1 MSDAFSSKMRGG
13 LDACNRMMR
22 RCYTCSANLPCLDAS
37 NSSKRNDFLD
47 LLLCA
52 WMHNAVSAI
61 SLSLLA
67 QVTSPAHPCHDV
79 KKFPALCVPITCPCL
94 RKPHKYRHIC
104 FGSCLDL
111 DLLFRVM
118 CLSHICIFGS
128 YLGVDRSSALNV
140 PSSSSILGGCLHV
153 ILHSRLDV
161 PMTQSRPCDRCD

>member
-1 MSDAFSSKMRGG
+1 MMSDAFSSKMRGG

-79 KKFPALCVPITCPCL
+79 KKFLRFVCPSHALV
-94 RKPHKYRHIC
+94 Y
-104 FGSCLDL
+104 G
-111 DLLFRVM
+111 
-118 CLSHICIFGS
+118 SHISIVIFALEAAWILTFFFAS
-128 YLGVDRSSALNV
+128 CVYHTYVSLEATWVWIVLLRSMYHQAPASLEAA
-140 PSSSSILGGCLHV
+140 S
-153 ILHSRLDV
+153 
-161 PMTQSRPCDRCD
+161 M